1 MFIKKEPFARA
12 LFLSGHHSGKD
23 PLRSSLF
30 LISTD
35 LRSCKGDVRR
45 GSVYNTQTM
54 EEVRKQP
61 GTILKNDRMLF
72 RFSLYGFLKNLRF
85 FEPFLLLTFRDA
97 GLSFFQIGLLYSI
110 RDLSTNLLEIPAG
123 FLADIYGRRRAMV
136 MSFSAYIVS
145 FLVFFLLPGFAS
157 YAGAMVIFAM
167 GEALRSGTHKALILE
182 HLKLEGIESIKVAYY
197 GRTRGASQLG
207 SALNALIAAGLVFY
221 TGDYRFIFVA
231 SVLPYILD
239 LINLATY
246 PPELDGELGR
256 RGEGRF
262 RDQVKQTFGDFVGIF
277 KHRFAVCAILNSA
290 GYSAAFKSVKDYLQ
304 PLLEAFALS
313 LPLFLALEETRRS
326 ALVIGA
332 VYFIIYLLTSFA
344 SRSAAR
350 FSDRFANLARAVNL
364 SFLAGAVMVIL
375 AGVASW
381 LGAELAAI
389 ALFLGLFLLQNV
401 RRPMNVGIISDQID
415 VRVMASGLSVESQAT
430 TLLMSLFAPIIGALA
445 DRFSIGVALM
455 VFGLCLAALT
465 WFVRVQ
471 PAERGVENPSGG

>member
-1 MFIKKEPFARA
+1 MRGTQCWRSVGYLLLIIKPDPGPGGGDAR
-12 LFLSGHHSGKD
+12 
-23 PLRSSLF
+23 RS
-30 LISTD
+30 
-35 LRSCKGDVRR
+35 
-45 GSVYNTQTM
+45 SVYNTHIMAETRM
-54 EEVRKQP
+54 R
-61 GTILKNDRMLF
+61 TDNILKNDRMLF

-145 FLVFFLLPGFAS
+145 FIVFFLLPGFVS

-182 HLKLEGIESIKVAYY
+182 HLKLEKIETIKVAYY
-197 GRTRGASQLG
+197 GRTRAASQMG

-246 PPELDGELGR
+246 PPELDGELGKM
-256 RGEGRF
+256 GKNRF

-344 SRSAAR
+344 SRSAAS

-364 SFLAGAVMVIL
+364 TFLAGAVMVVL

-381 LGAELAAI
+381 LGAQLAAI

-415 VRVMASGLSVESQAT
+415 DRVMASGLSVESQAT

-445 DRFSIGVALM
+445 DRFSIGAALI
-455 VFGLCLAALT
+455 VFGLGLAAFT
-465 WFVRVQ
+465 WIARVQ
-471 PAERGVENPSGG
+471 PKEKDLPEPTGA